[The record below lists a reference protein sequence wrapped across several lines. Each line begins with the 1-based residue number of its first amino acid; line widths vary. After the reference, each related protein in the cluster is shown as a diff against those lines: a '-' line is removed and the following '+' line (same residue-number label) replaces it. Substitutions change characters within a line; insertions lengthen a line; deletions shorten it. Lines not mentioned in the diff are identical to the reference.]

1 MLDAANAFLAAH
13 ARVLDRR
20 RFERLFEGGPA
31 EPVRT
36 AVAAY
41 ANPDGGFGHAL
52 EPDGR
57 APGQPARRADAG
69 AAHAAR
75 GRRVGRRRWPPA
87 RATGSCRSSR
97 TAAASPFVLPV
108 DRGLAGRAVVAGAA
122 RAARVADHDRP
133 DRRRRCWPGRVE
145 HPWVERAVGWLWDA
159 AEAAEGE
166 YDLRGAVA
174 FLNEAPDR
182 ERAHAALRALAPR
195 LAAAGLGPLD
205 VAPLP
210 GQPGRVLYDDAQVA
224 AALDELAAG
233 QRADG
238 GWDFAWPAWSP
249 AAQADWRGSI
259 TVDALAVLRANGAAD
274 GEAASLLE
282 PVRRRST

>member
-1 MLDAANAFLAAH
+1 MLESANAFLAAH

-31 EPVRT
+31 EPVRA

-41 ANPDGGFGHAL
+41 ANPDGGFGHGL

-57 APGQPARRADAG
+57 APGSQPAALMLALRTLHEADAWDD
-69 AAHAAR
+69 A
-75 GRRVGRRRWPPA
+75 V
-87 RATGSCRSSR
+87 
-97 TAAASPFVLPV
+97 AAAACDWLVSVEPGEGGVPFVLPAIEGWPAAPWWQAQP
-108 DRGLAGRAVVAGAA
+108 GLPASLTTTGPTAAALLA
-122 RAARVADHDRP
+122 RA
-133 DRRRRCWPGRVE
+133 VE
-145 HPWVERAVGWLWDA
+145 HPWLERAVAWLWDA

-174 FLNEAPDR
+174 FLNVAADR
-182 ERAHAALRALAPR
+182 ERTLAAFHALAPR
-195 LAAAGLGPLD
+195 LAAAGLGPLE

-210 GQPGRVLYDDAQVA
+210 GRLGRALYDDAQVA

-233 QRADG
+233 QRDDG
-238 GWDFAWPAWSP
+238 GWDFPWPAWNP

-259 TVDALAVLRANGAAD
+259 TVDALAVLRANG
-274 GEAASLLE
+274 
-282 PVRRRST
+282 R